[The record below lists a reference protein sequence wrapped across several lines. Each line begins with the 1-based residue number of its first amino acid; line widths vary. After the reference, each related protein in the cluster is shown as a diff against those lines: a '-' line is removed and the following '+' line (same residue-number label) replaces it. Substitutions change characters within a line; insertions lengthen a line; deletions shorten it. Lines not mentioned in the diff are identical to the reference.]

1 MVVYRIKQNYSDLYV
16 KGTPYY
22 TSYDDKGRIFSK
34 LSQVRAFLTLSL
46 KIPRRQDD
54 VSNWVVVSYR
64 LEVDQVC
71 EVHEIV
77 KPEKIIEMLKQ

>member
-1 MVVYRIKQNYSDLYV
+1 MIVYRIKQKNSELYL

-22 TSYDDKGRIFSK
+22 PYYDDKGRIFSK

-46 KIPRRQDD
+46 KIPRRRDD
-54 VSNWVVVSYR
+54 VSNWILISYR

>member
-1 MVVYRIKQNYSDLYV
+1 MIVYRIKQKFSDLYV

-22 TSYDDKGRIFSK
+22 TSYDNNGRIFSK
-34 LSQVRAFLTLSL
+34 LSQVRSFLTLSL
-46 KIPRRQDD
+46 KIPRRQNEL
-54 VSNWVVVSYR
+54 SEWVIVSYQ

-77 KPEKIIEMLKQ
+77 KPEKIVEMLKQ

>member
-1 MVVYRIKQNYSDLYV
+1 MIVYRIKQKNSELYL

-22 TSYDDKGRIFSK
+22 PSYDDKGRIFSK

-46 KIPRRQDD
+46 KIPRRRDD
-54 VSNWVVVSYR
+54 VSNWILISYR